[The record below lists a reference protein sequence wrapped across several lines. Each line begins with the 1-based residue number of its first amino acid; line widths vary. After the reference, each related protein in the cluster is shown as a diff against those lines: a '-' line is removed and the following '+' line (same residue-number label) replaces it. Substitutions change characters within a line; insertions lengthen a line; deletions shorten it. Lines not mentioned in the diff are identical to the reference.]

1 MKSLFAKSLILALF
15 FLTNCAPYRVP
26 TQCLMLDEKGLD
38 HPLYS
43 IVPRHRCQIRA
54 LDLGHWMTWTLL
66 GNDDDGIF
74 GEGLKA
80 SYYSNIPPCAF
91 KALRWTAR
99 NPLHNFCYYVIGS
112 AHRHNRKIALIDL
125 RSKINESKF
134 FIGFH
139 GGKPFIS
146 FCFDY
151 SSSRKGEFY
160 IGWRERGNFGIK
172 FLPFREK
179 K

>member
-1 MKSLFAKSLILALF
+1 MKQIFAKSSLLVLF
-15 FLTNCAPYRVP
+15 FLTNCAPYRIP
-26 TQCLMLDEKGLD
+26 TQCLELDEKGLN

-43 IVPRHRCQIRA
+43 VVPRHRCQIRP
-54 LDLGHWMTWTLL
+54 LDMGHWITWMLF
-66 GNDDDGIF
+66 GNDDDGLF
-74 GEGLKA
+74 GEGKKA
-80 SYYSNIPPCAF
+80 NYCLDTPPSTF
-91 KALRWTAR
+91 KALRWTMR
-99 NPLHNFCYYVIGS
+99 NPLHNFCFYVIGS
-112 AHRHNRKIALIDL
+112 AHRTNRKIALIDL
-125 RSKINESKF
+125 KSKLNGSKF

-146 FCFDY
+146 LCFDY